1 MSIQVM
7 PIKVNIQPAIS
18 SRVSVIGGGRSGQS
32 VARLLHAQ
40 GMRVFVSDSDMLS
53 DAAKSEFRKSGI
65 EFEEDGHS
73 ERLAEADLAVVSPG
87 VPDCSAPMNYILQ
100 SGLPCYSELEVAS
113 WYCPADLA
121 AITGSNGKTTTTLLL
136 GSIMQRSGRKTWVAG
151 NIGIPFSDVAM
162 RSAKGDLVVL
172 EVSSFQLD
180 HTAAFRPNVAV
191 ILNITPDHLDR
202 YGQQMSRYADSKQR
216 IFKNQGPT
224 DTLIYNM
231 DDERIVGRLPSE
243 ERADSPR
250 LMGFSL
256 NNTRGAAGFIR
267 DETLYLNTGQTNEVL
282 MQKKELSLT
291 GRHNA
296 SNALAAAIAARV
308 MEVGSADVR
317 NSLATFEGVPHRL
330 EFIRE
335 VDGVEYVNDSKA
347 TNVNAVW
354 YALESYSQPVILIA
368 GGRDKGNDYAS
379 LMDLVRNR
387 VRVLISIGEAGPKL
401 DVELGPHVDQ
411 RVRADSLSDAVR
423 YASLLARSGEVVL
436 LSPACSSFD
445 MFESFEHRGDV
456 FRHLVANL

>member
-1 MSIQVM
+1 MSIQEM
-7 PIKVNIQPAIS
+7 PITADIQPMTS

-32 VARLLHAQ
+32 VARLLHAR
-40 GMRVFVSDSDMLS
+40 GMHVFVSDSAPLTDG
-53 DAAKSEFRKSGI
+53 AKSVFSKLDI
-65 EFEEDGHS
+65 DFEEDGHT
-73 ERLAEADLAVVSPG
+73 ERLAQADLVVVSPG
-87 VPDCSAPMNYILQ
+87 VSDSSPPMIQLLENGI
-100 SGLPCYSELEVAS
+100 PCYSELEVAS
-113 WYCPADLA
+113 WYCPADVA

-136 GSIMQRSGRKTWVAG
+136 GDIMKRSGRKTWIAG
-151 NIGIPFSDVAM
+151 NIGIPFSDVVLK
-162 RSAKGDLVVL
+162 SQKGDLIVL

-180 HTAAFRPNVAV
+180 HTAEFHPNIAV
-191 ILNITPDHLDR
+191 MLNITPDHLDR
-202 YGQQMSRYADSKQR
+202 YSQSMSLYAGSKAR
-216 IFKNQGPT
+216 IFKNQGPE

-231 DDERIVGRLPSE
+231 DDERIVSGLPSVDE
-243 ERADSPR
+243 DDGPR
-250 LMGFSL
+250 LMGFSI
-256 NNTRGAAGFIR
+256 NNSIGAAGFFR
-267 DETLYLNTGQTNEVL
+267 DDMLYLNTEQTNEVL
-282 MQKKELSLT
+282 MQKNELSLT

-308 MEVGSADVR
+308 MEVGSGDVR

-379 LMDLVRNR
+379 LVELVQNR
-387 VRVLISIGEAGPKL
+387 VRVLISIGEAGSKL
-401 DVELGPHVDQ
+401 DTELGPYVDQ
-411 RVRADSLSDAVR
+411 RVRAESLSDAVR
-423 YASLLARSGEVVL
+423 YASLLSRSGEVVL